1 MVDISTAMAA
11 ASAERSKRDSDG
23 EKKKR
28 RTGADMGIESFDPVK
43 HVAKEKADTASMW
56 LVIAFSCLIALLMRY
71 VFMEKVDRSNADILY
86 ALPLLCL
93 ILIPTIHRA
102 IMPSK
107 FVELYKKGTWFKA
120 GFLYVFVWLSLSFLL
135 INPPFGDI
143 ASPKVSGQWGIVSE
157 SGNASYDFTMAAG
170 TAITLEEGYNQ
181 SWLVMSF
188 ADNSEVTDTNFTVTF
203 ANITGSQ
210 ELVFDETIFPNITGD
225 ARTLLMPRPDSDM
238 GHAYALPAGLDAG
251 TYRIIIDIVEQG
263 DPWVNPRT
271 LEWDLFIVEPEV
283 EE

>member
-11 ASAERSKRDSDG
+11 ASTERSKRDPDA
-23 EKKKR
+23 EKKTR

-56 LVIAFSCLIALLMRY
+56 LVIAFSFLIALLMRY
-71 VFMEKVDRSNADILY
+71 VVMGSVDRSKADILY

-93 ILIPTIHRA
+93 VLIPTIHRTF
-102 IMPSK
+102 MPNK
-107 FVELYKKGTWFKA
+107 FTELYKKGTWFKA
-120 GFLYVFVWLSLSFLL
+120 GFLYVFVWLALSFLL

-157 SGNASYDFTMAAG
+157 SGEDNYDFTMASG
-170 TAITLEEGYNQ
+170 TTITLEEGYNQ

-188 ADNSEVTDTNFTVTF
+188 SDNSDESDTNFTVTL
-203 ANITGSQ
+203 ANMSVAQ
-210 ELVFDETIFPNITGD
+210 ELSFNDTIFPEITGD
-225 ARTLLMPRPDSDM
+225 SRSLLMPRPDSDS
-238 GHAYALPAGLDAG
+238 GHAYALPVGLG
-251 TYRIIIDIVEQG
+251 VGSYRIVIDIVEQG

-271 LEWDLFIVEPEV
+271 LEWDLFIVEPVV